1 MKFGVPFVL
10 GDSAICLIDLNQ
22 RVMRSFIEEYLA
34 NPSQAVASAAQK
46 VSGTDRFDAIDDEMI
61 YKELA
66 TGEFRLYEEIIFSA
80 SADDLHRA
88 DFSRTVA

>member
-34 NPSQAVASAAQK
+34 NPSQTVASAAQK

-66 TGEFRLYEEIIFSA
+66 TGEFRLYEEISIF
-80 SADDLHRA
+80 
-88 DFSRTVA
+88 VPC